1 MGIIPKG
8 GVTTATPM
16 EYMDWMPRSFC
27 PSFYERGFAAGLD
40 TKTLSTAQSTFLQS
54 LAASNTD
61 YTASQPD
68 GKAMSQFAP
77 ITVAQAKKDFPEYA
91 DQITG
96 LFPNDNQT
104 ILYRNKTTI
113 IDNKQAVRDQI
124 LAGYVK
130 EYAFE
135 PEAISCKKAYA
146 LQAEFPNT
154 YSEIK
159 DLSTVETL
167 KTYYDPGGY
176 CIIKKNTQNYSSGGF
191 GKFLKDNKDSFGTQ
205 ASQPDKSTCR
215 TAIDQYYNA
224 MEKKFPGIQ
233 AYDLTEIKQYLRGC
247 NSLKF
252 LPNYR
257 SKLNAIMSSNKKYSG
272 AYGLNENVDL
282 SKTIRKH
289 LLEYKEEKKNFL
301 VEKKIVKNRFNLI
314 LENLDNRPN
323 KKKIFNSLIS
333 EIVILKRSGIDD
345 KVISEQLGGF
355 FDIIKGFFGGDDAG
369 KNVMSGLGGSFV
381 EFAVKFIM
389 NAIGLNPSGPIARLF
404 VTAVGNVGSFEN
416 IPKILTDCEFTA
428 ELLSKSIVEAMA
440 GSFIDNN
447 IGKGFLADAIRNV
460 LTDVAFNKDIVKTF
474 QSKISGKVCE
484 IVGQLGDKVGEKT
497 KDMKQKALS

>member
-1 MGIIPKG
+1 M
-8 GVTTATPM
+8 V
-16 EYMDWMPRSFC
+16 E
-27 PSFYERGFAAGLD
+27 
-40 TKTLSTAQSTFLQS
+40 LSSIKELQ
-54 LAASNTD
+54 
-61 YTASQPD
+61 P
-68 GKAMSQFAP
+68 
-77 ITVAQAKKDFPEYA
+77 
-91 DQITG
+91 
-96 LFPNDNQT
+96 
-104 ILYRNKTTI
+104 
-113 IDNKQAVRDQI
+113 
-124 LAGYVK
+124 
-130 EYAFE
+130 
-135 PEAISCKKAYA
+135 
-146 LQAEFPNT
+146 
-154 YSEIK
+154 
-159 DLSTVETL
+159 
-167 KTYYDPGGY
+167 YYDPGY
-176 CIIKKNTQNYSSGGF
+176 CIVKTNTQDFSKGGF
-191 GKFLKDNKDSFGTQ
+191 GKFLEDNKDSLGTM
-205 ASQPDKSTCR
+205 ASQPDKKTCKI
-215 TAIDQYYNA
+215 AIEQYSSA
-224 MEKKFPGIQ
+224 MEQKYPMQ
-233 AYDLTEIKQYLRGC
+233 ELDLTEIKQYLRGC
-247 NSLKF
+247 NTLKF
-252 LPNYR
+252 GSNTR
-257 SKLNAIMSSNKKYSG
+257 SKLDMILSSNKKYSG